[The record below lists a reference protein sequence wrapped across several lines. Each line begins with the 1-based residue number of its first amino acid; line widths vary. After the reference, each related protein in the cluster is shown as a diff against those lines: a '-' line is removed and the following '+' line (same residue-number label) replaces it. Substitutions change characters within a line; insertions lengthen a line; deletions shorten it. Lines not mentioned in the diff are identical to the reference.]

1 MEYGDDLVEMGLEEE
16 YESEVDEDVC
26 LLCKK
31 HIKES
36 EFPNIIEKALQR
48 KYCSN
53 LNNYFYLKDINRLIN
68 RERYSSMT

>member
-1 MEYGDDLVEMGLEEE
+1 MEYSNDQVEMGLEEE
-16 YESEVDEDVC
+16 FGSEMDEDAC

-31 HIKES
+31 HIKET
-36 EFPNIIEKALQR
+36 EFPKIIEKALQR

-68 RERYSSMT
+68 RER

>member
-1 MEYGDDLVEMGLEEE
+1 MDYCDDLVELGLEEE
-16 YESEVDEDVC
+16 YESEAEDDVC

-31 HIKES
+31 QIKES
-36 EFPNIIEKALQR
+36 EFPKIIEKALQR

-68 RERYSSMT
+68 RERYS

>member
-1 MEYGDDLVEMGLEEE
+1 MALSADFLDLDLNESDDLR
-16 YESEVDEDVC
+16 SQTDEDVC

-31 HIKES
+31 AIKES
-36 EFPNIIEKALQR
+36 EFPKIVEKALQR

-68 RERYSSMT
+68 RER